1 VTASSGGDGVHD
13 ANSISPKDAAHKP
26 LSFVAEARAL
36 RAGRYPTNGNG
47 RAVDAPPYVVAAV
60 NGECEK
66 VRRAVV
72 STRNSTLN
80 NAALALGHYV
90 GGDVLA
96 EVDAVEHLTT
106 AAYACGLTEPE
117 VGDTIRSGM
126 TKGKTEPRGVPERE
140 AKDYPPAP
148 AWGDE
153 HGASDVGPRR
163 SWRPVE
169 MGAVIDGDY
178 AQPTP
183 TVGARS
189 DGVGLLYRGRT
200 HTAVGESEALK
211 TWLADV
217 ITVHELAR
225 GNACLRI
232 DFEDD
237 APAIVRRLLTLGAD
251 SQALRDR
258 FAYIRPDEALNDTGR
273 DDLDQALGD
282 LRPVFAC
289 LDGVT
294 EGMTMHGLNP
304 LDNVD
309 IAKYGRLL
317 SRRIARH
324 GAAALDL
331 DHVVKDREGRGRY
344 ALGGVH
350 KLNAVTGA
358 AFVLESREPFGIGL
372 AGRSTVRIAK
382 DRPGQLKR
390 HGVAGRD
397 RSTWFADLVLISH
410 HADFI
415 EASIDPPV
423 ERSDTFRPTTIM
435 RRVSDALAKAD
446 RPLPKIDVEERVT
459 GKAETV
465 RLALATLVDE
475 HYVTVEVGAR
485 GAQLHRLIRPFT
497 EAEL

>member
-1 VTASSGGDGVHD
+1 MPWAERQKGLSKAAKAAAAE
-13 ANSISPKDAAHKP
+13 ANSTAAGPTWLEREKAAAKAAKAAANGNAP
-26 LSFVAEARAL
+26 RTRSVPPPIADDSAE
-36 RAGRYPTNGNG
+36 GRYVATALHEETE
-47 RAVDAPPYVVAAV
+47 RARTAIP
-60 NGECEK
+60 G
-66 VRRAVV
+66 
-72 STRNSTLN
+72 TRNSTLN
-80 NAALALGHYV
+80 TAALKLGQLVAGGVLDEAVVVEQLTDAALS
-90 GGDVLA
+90 A
-96 EVDAVEHLTT
+96 
-106 AAYACGLTEPE
+106 GLEPGE
-117 VGDTIRSGM
+117 TRDTIRSGL

-140 AKDYPPAP
+140 AKNYPPAP
-148 AWGDE
+148 PWDDQHDGPSE
-153 HGASDVGPRR
+153 VEPRR

-217 ITVHELAR
+217 ITVHELAA

-237 APAIVRRLLTLGAD
+237 APAIVARLLSLGAD
-251 SQALRDR
+251 PQALRDR
-258 FAYIRPDEALNDTGR
+258 FAYIRPEEALNDAGR

-317 SRRIARH
+317 SRRIARQ

-358 AFVLESREPFGIGL
+358 AFVLENRDPFGIGL
-372 AGRSTVRIAK
+372 TGRSTVRIAK

-390 HGVAGRD
+390 HGIAGRD
-397 RSTWFADLVLISH
+397 RSTWFADLVLVSH

-446 RPLPKIDVEERVT
+446 RPLSKSAVVDRVT

-465 RLALATLVDE
+465 RLALAT
-475 HYVTVEVGAR
+475 
-485 GAQLHRLIRPFT
+485 RPR
-497 EAEL
+497 